1 MIGQKIF
8 YFRKS
13 NGLTQEQLAH
23 GICSVPHLSKIE
35 NGHETPSTDIL
46 EHLCKR
52 LAISISDIDNKADLE
67 SISTYLDEWYLL
79 ILSRDKEASVQMY
92 PLIEKQMMHVQDPD
106 LLIRHKLFTLR
117 LKLLLRDL
125 DEASSILLNFESFI
139 KSLHSDLEYYYYMFR
154 GLYEYMVADFF
165 KALHSFTIAESTA
178 DRLRIK
184 DPELYYLL
192 ALVNSKLHRT
202 YFSINYANVALE
214 LYDESCNYLRSIDCQ
229 IILGI
234 NINRTHNY
242 LQAEK
247 HLLNALQVSKTLKDN
262 ERISAIYHN
271 LGFVFSTQDNHQKA
285 IEYYSKSLDYDSDHE
300 IKTRTYYSLA
310 QSCLKVKDFKTVKR
324 CIEKGNI
331 LAKKGDLKEYIL
343 HFTVLHYQINTDC
356 DSQLEELLKNEAIP
370 YFKEKQMWQKVADY
384 GELLAEIYSKQF
396 KYKSSCQ
403 YYSLVNES
411 RNKIYKYI

>member
-8 YFRKS
+8 YFRKL
-13 NGLTQEQLAH
+13 NGLTQEQLSH

-52 LAISISDIDNKADLE
+52 LAISISDIDNKADLA
-67 SISTYLDEWYLL
+67 SISSYLDEWYLI
-79 ILSRDKEASVQMY
+79 ILSRDKEASIQMY
-92 PLIEKQMMHVQDPD
+92 PLIKKKMRHIQDPD
-106 LLIRHKLFTLR
+106 LLIRYKLFTLR
-117 LKLLLRDL
+117 FNLLLRNI
-125 DEASSILLNFESFI
+125 DEASEILVKLDPFT
-139 KSLHSDLEYYYYMFR
+139 KKMHSNLEYFYYLFK
-154 GLYEYMVADFF
+154 GLYEYIKEDFF
-165 KALHSFTIAESTA
+165 KALHSFTIAEQIA

-192 ALVNSKLHRT
+192 ALVNSKLHRI

-214 LYDESCNYLRSIDCQ
+214 LYDGNCNYVRSIDCQ

-234 NINRTHNY
+234 NIIRTHNY

-262 ERISAIYHN
+262 ERIRIIYHN
-271 LGFVFSTQDNHQKA
+271 LGFLSFTQDDHQKS
-285 IEYYSKSLDYDSDHE
+285 IDYYSKSLNYGSDN
-300 IKTRTYYSLA
+300 IKKARTYYSLA
-310 QSCLKVKDFKTVKR
+310 ESCLKIKDFKAVNR
-324 CIEKGNI
+324 CIENGNI
-331 LAKKGDLKEYIL
+331 LAKKSDLKEYIL
-343 HFTVLHYQINTDC
+343 RFTVLHYQINTDC
-356 DSQLEELLKNEAIP
+356 DSQLEEYLKNEAIP
-370 YFKEKQMWQKVADY
+370 YFEGKKMWQQVAHY
-384 GELLAEIYSKQF
+384 SEILAEIYSNQY

-411 RNKIYKYI
+411 RKKIY